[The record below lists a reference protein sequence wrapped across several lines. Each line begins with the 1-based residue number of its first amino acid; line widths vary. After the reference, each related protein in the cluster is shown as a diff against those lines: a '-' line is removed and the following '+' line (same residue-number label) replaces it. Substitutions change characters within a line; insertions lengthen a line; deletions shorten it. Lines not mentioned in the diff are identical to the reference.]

1 MGSLDRANLDHI
13 GSSALRFWRLGVY
26 LLWTVPLMPVQA
38 VGLALRRR
46 WVVTFPRLY
55 HRCCRRILGIE
66 VRVIGQPATAR
77 PVLFAANHISYLD
90 ITVLGSLLDASFI
103 AKTEI
108 ASWPLFGWLARLQ
121 RSVFIDRR
129 ARSTARQRDSI
140 AARLAAGEALILFP
154 EGTSGDGNRLLPFK
168 SALFSVADHIA
179 GPGAIHRG
187 AIHGG
192 AIHRGA
198 IHRGAI
204 HGGAGAVTVQPVS
217 IAYTR
222 LDGMPLGRGL
232 RPFIAWY
239 GSMSLAPHLWRMLGL
254 GRLEVVVEF
263 HSPTTL
269 AACGSRKNLAR
280 YCEERVAE
288 GLAGALSGR
297 REAPERDGPLPEQRL
312 PVAA

>member
-1 MGSLDRANLDHI
+1 MGDLDRI
-13 GSSALRFWRLGVY
+13 GSSALRLWRLSAY
-26 LLWTVPLMPVQA
+26 IAWTVPLMPVQA
-38 VGLALRRR
+38 LGLALQRR
-46 WVVTFPRLY
+46 WVASFPRFY
-55 HRCCRRILGIE
+55 HRRCRRILGIE
-66 VRVIGQPATAR
+66 VCVIGVPAASR

-108 ASWPLFGWLARLQ
+108 AGWPLFGWLARLQ

-129 ARSTARQRDSI
+129 MHSAVRQRDSI

-168 SALFSVADHIA
+168 SALFGVADRVSGHIPPDRA
-179 GPGAIHRG
+179 
-187 AIHGG
+187 
-192 AIHRGA
+192 
-198 IHRGAI
+198 
-204 HGGAGAVTVQPVS
+204 AGAVTVQPVS

-222 LDGMPLGRGL
+222 LDGMPLGRVL
-232 RPFIAWY
+232 RPFFAWY

-263 HSPTTL
+263 HPPTSL
-269 AACGSRKNLAR
+269 DVCGSRKALAR

-297 REAPERDGPLPEQRL
+297 REIPERAKAPSERRL
-312 PVAA
+312 RAAA